1 MDCERY
7 IEKLRGCV
15 REMRCVHCG
24 EPASATDCALPAL
37 AERTLFR
44 AIGAMKIQGVP
55 ACPEC
60 AELAKLSSARTLGG
74 QRRFIA
80 ARLSERYDRLLR
92 IPRWHAEEIE
102 ELGYNLR
109 QAVAAG
115 LDRRQWLERRLA
127 WPRLL
132 RT

>member
-1 MDCERY
+1 MDRKRY
-7 IEKLRGCV
+7 IEELRECV
-15 REMRCVHCG
+15 REMRCVQCG
-24 EPASATDCALPAL
+24 ERASGTGYALPAL

-44 AIGAMKIQGVP
+44 AMGSMKIQGVP

-60 AELAKLSSARTLGG
+60 AEYAKLSSARTLGG

-80 ARLSERYDRLLR
+80 ARLSERYDRLLQ
-92 IPRWHAEEIE
+92 IPRWYAEEIE

-109 QAVAAG
+109 QTVTAG

-127 WPRLL
+127 WPRLPK
-132 RT
+132 T